1 MMTDAR
7 RFEGRSIIVT
17 GAGSGIG
24 EATARAF
31 AAEGGLVTIAELDV
45 EKGEAV
51 RAAIIAEGGIAQ
63 FVATDATDEASVQAM
78 VSAACA
84 VHGPVIHAF
93 NNVGAARLGS
103 LEDLSLDD
111 WNWTLAISLTSTFL
125 AMKHEIPVMK
135 ANGGGTIVNTAS
147 MSGRIF
153 TPSAP
158 PSYSAAKA
166 GIIHLSHYAS
176 CAYAQDNIRVN
187 SVLPGLT
194 GTPQIA
200 GMFTLEQQAE
210 IAAEHQMIHRA
221 VDPAEIAATVLFLSS
236 DEARMITGRGLEVAG
251 GGSHPG

>member
-1 MMTDAR
+1 MTDRR
-7 RFEGRSIIVT
+7 RFEGRSVVVT

-24 EATARAF
+24 EATAHAF
-31 AAEGGLVTIAELDV
+31 AAEGARVTLAELDAA
-45 EKGEAV
+45 KGEAV
-51 RAAIIAEGGIAQ
+51 CRAITDAGGVAR
-63 FVATDATDEASVQAM
+63 FVQTDATDEASVRAM
-78 VSAACA
+78 IEAACEA
-84 VHGPVIHAF
+84 HGPVRHAF
-93 NNVGAARLGS
+93 NNVGMSRPGT

-111 WNWTLAISLTSTFL
+111 WNWTVSISLTSAFL
-125 AMKHEIPVMK
+125 AMKYEVPVMK
-135 ANGGGTIVNTAS
+135 AHGGGTIVNTAS

-194 GTPQIA
+194 ATPVIA
-200 GMFTLEQQAE
+200 AMFTPEQQAE

-221 VDPAEIAATVLFLSS
+221 VDPREIAATVLFLSS
-236 DEARMITGRGLEVAG
+236 DEAAMITGRGIECSG
-251 GGSHPG
+251 GGAHPG